1 MKIDATRKVL
11 FYNKI
16 YWFQYV
22 WFVKF
27 KYTLRKPV
35 KEAMTLIIY
44 DYRLQRTVANITFW

>member
-1 MKIDATRKVL
+1 MKITRKVL

-27 KYTLRKPV
+27 KYTLRNAV
-35 KEAMTLIIY
+35 EEAMTLIIY
-44 DYRLQRTVANITFW
+44 DDRLQRTVANTTFW